1 MSGPKSQKDATQ
13 TSLESKVL
21 GAATWLTNRVLAWA
35 FRSLKRPET
44 RRLIVVGA
52 FITGFCYLSEYVEAD
67 VHKMKKFEVPLTEL
81 KVSPPPGFLS
91 KQAAIDVQ
99 GLALPEGGKGFSV
112 FDDRLVPTM
121 AYVLEGLPW
130 VDKVEFMRLEYP
142 GKIRFGL
149 SVLEP
154 TALVKSKS
162 GDTVVVA
169 KDGRRFPRDYLKG
182 LDIEGSPTLPLI
194 IGLDMRR
201 GGKDVLL
208 SALNFVERLR
218 EQKLLKEANI
228 KVIDVS
234 NYKGATD
241 PKQSEIL
248 LINEKG
254 TVIEWGRLEDGRRV
268 HLSFATKSMKLQR
281 FLREGPA
288 MDDVKSVALRWHE
301 TVYLSREN
309 EGNVASRK

>member
-1 MSGPKSQKDATQ
+1 MTGSNSQKTASKN
-13 TSLESKVL
+13 SLESKVL
-21 GAATWLTNRVLAWA
+21 GVATWLVNRALTWSIQ
-35 FRSLKRPET
+35 SLKRPET

-52 FITGFCYLSEYVEAD
+52 FVAGFCHLSEYVQAD
-67 VHKMKKFEVPLTEL
+67 VQKMKKFEVPLTEL

-154 TALVKSKS
+154 TALVKTKS
-162 GDTVVVA
+162 GGTVVVA

-182 LDIEGSPTLPLI
+182 LDAEGSSTLPLI
-194 IGLDMRR
+194 VGLDMRR

-218 EQKLLKEANI
+218 EQKLLKKADI

-234 NYKGATD
+234 NHKGGKD

-281 FLREGPA
+281 FLKDGPE
-288 MDDVKSVALRWHE
+288 MDEVKSLALRWHK
-301 TVYLSREN
+301 TVYTSRDN
-309 EGNVASRK
+309 EANVASRK

>member
-1 MSGPKSQKDATQ
+1 MSGPKSQTNTTQ
-13 TSLESKVL
+13 SSLESKVL
-21 GAATWLTNRVLAWA
+21 GAANWFFNRALSWTVQ
-35 FRSLKRPET
+35 SLKRPET

-52 FITGFCYLSEYVEAD
+52 FMAGFCYLSEYVQAD
-67 VHKMKKFEVPLTEL
+67 VQKMKKFEVPLTEL

-154 TALVKSKS
+154 TALVKSIS
-162 GDTVVVA
+162 GGTVVVA

-182 LDIEGSPTLPLI
+182 LDVEGSPTLPLI
-194 IGLDMRR
+194 IGLDMRQ

-208 SALNFVERLR
+208 SALTFVERLR
-218 EQKLLKEANI
+218 EQKLLKKANI

-234 NYKGATD
+234 NHKGTKD

-248 LINEKG
+248 LINEQG

-281 FLREGPA
+281 FLQKGPEMA
-288 MDDVKSVALRWHE
+288 EVKSVALRWHE

-309 EGNVASRK
+309 ENNVASRK

>member
-1 MSGPKSQKDATQ
+1 MTSASTNPNAKP
-13 TSLESKVL
+13 SLEAKVMEISTAL
-21 GAATWLTNRVLAWA
+21 LTRALRLVISS
-35 FRSLKRPET
+35 FKRPET
-44 RRLIVVGA
+44 RRVIVVSA
-52 FITGFCYLSEYVEAD
+52 FLLAFGHLSSYVQAD

-154 TALVKSKS
+154 TALVKTKS
-162 GDTVVVA
+162 GGTVVVA
-169 KDGRRFPRDYLKG
+169 KDGRRFPKDYLKG
-182 LDIEGSPTLPLI
+182 LDLEGSPALPLI
-194 IGLDMRR
+194 VGLDMRH
-201 GGKDVLL
+201 GGKDTLL
-208 SALNFVERLR
+208 SALNFISRLR
-218 EQKLLKEANI
+218 EQKLLEKANI
-228 KVIDVS
+228 KAIDVS
-234 NYKGATD
+234 NHKGAKD

-248 LINEKG
+248 LINREG
-254 TVIEWGRLEDGRRV
+254 SVIEWGRLEDGRRV

-281 FLREGPA
+281 FLEDGPS
-288 MDDVKSVALRWHE
+288 MNEVKSLALQWHE
-301 TVYLSREN
+301 TVYLSRES
-309 EGNVASRK
+309 EGSVASRK